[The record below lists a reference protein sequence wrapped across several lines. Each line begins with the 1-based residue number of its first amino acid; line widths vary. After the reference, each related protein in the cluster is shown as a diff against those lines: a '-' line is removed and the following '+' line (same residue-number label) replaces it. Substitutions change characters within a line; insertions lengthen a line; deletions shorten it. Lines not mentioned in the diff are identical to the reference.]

1 MIPLVRSLLIVGIGS
16 LVMSSVYAQDNAG
29 WIEEL
34 RQLRKTVEQQSKQ
47 IEVLS
52 QQIARLNATLENK
65 AGSPSPAAPAAAAG
79 ETAPAGPEEFASPA
93 PGAKSEPGVPKHV
106 ILKGET
112 LTSIAKHY
120 NISLADLL
128 KANKDINERKLQIGQ
143 SISLPANVQTKNP
156 EPAPTEKAN
165 P

>member
-1 MIPLVRSLLIVGIGS
+1 MIPIARSLLLLGIGS
-16 LVMSSVYAQDNAG
+16 LITVSVHAQDNAG

-52 QQIARLNATLENK
+52 QQIARLNATLESRS
-65 AGSPSPAAPAAAAG
+65 GSPAPAATAA
-79 ETAPAGPEEFASPA
+79 ETPPAAPEEFAPPS
-93 PGAKSEPGVPKHV
+93 PGAKPEPGAPKHV
-106 ILKGET
+106 VVKGET
-112 LTSIAKHY
+112 LISIAKHY

-143 SISLPANVQTKNP
+143 TISLPANVQPKNP